1 MRIETII
8 NIWIIYSIVMY
19 ETNMIDN
26 NGKCIINLVSRNIDD
41 LEQKLFNR
49 LSVQELNMIISYI
62 ISTKHIIILDE
73 ELR

>member
-1 MRIETII
+1 MD
-8 NIWIIYSIVMY
+8 NIRIVMY

>member
-1 MRIETII
+1 
-8 NIWIIYSIVMY
+8 MY

-26 NGKCIINLVSRNIDD
+26 NGKCIINLASRNIDD